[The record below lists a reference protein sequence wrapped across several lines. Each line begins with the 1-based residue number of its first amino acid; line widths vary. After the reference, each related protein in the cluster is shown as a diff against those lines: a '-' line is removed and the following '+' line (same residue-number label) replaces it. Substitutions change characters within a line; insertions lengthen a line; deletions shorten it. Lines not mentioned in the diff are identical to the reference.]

1 MTQTTLATLGFI
13 AATALPA
20 TARTF
25 VVDNQHPRANDHAAG
40 DAARPL
46 QTINAAAQRAQAGDE
61 IVVHAG
67 VYRETI
73 VPARGGENGKPIVYR
88 AAQPGSVVVKAT
100 EIWKPTWK
108 KVEGQIDVYRAP
120 LPVAMLT
127 RFNPFVL
134 PTVTFDG
141 TISRGQVF
149 YAGRPLPEMV
159 EGKSFVIGQVAWRA
173 VDDGRAIALHSPG
186 GGPAELEISTRAAL
200 FRPNQRGL
208 GYITLRGFVFEGG
221 ANARVTKFWADGENP
236 QAGIVSTR
244 AGHHWVLENNVI
256 RYAKTVGLD
265 CGSEGM
271 HRAIDGVDAP
281 AGVGHHLVRGN
292 IVSDNGQAGIYGSR
306 QIGSR
311 FEGNVIARNNRLR
324 FDNFEEA
331 GMKAHYFVRCVV
343 EGNLF
348 LDNEAEGL
356 WIDNVWPE
364 TRVSRNAFIG
374 NRTAGLFME
383 MGRGPCLIEK
393 NVFGWTRAGFLK
405 RTPNGNGV
413 YSHDA
418 SGYTLRDNIMVGNA
432 DFGVFIRTVT
442 PRKFRVYSAGFADF
456 DVPHLRLESVGA
468 SDITVKQNL
477 IANNKMG
484 IASLRFD
491 GDASGNVFDDNL
503 LGAPLAFQLN
513 SFDKSEQPAPK
524 ELVNKPISFESWR
537 ELTGHDKGSE
547 PVKVKAEWIEGAR
560 PLIRIEAEGPLPDA
574 IREIGNT
581 QGLPFEVEIVT
592 GME

>member
-1 MTQTTLATLGFI
+1 MNQTTLATLGLI
-13 AATALPA
+13 AVAALPA
-20 TARTF
+20 SARTF
-25 VVDNQHPRANDHAAG
+25 VVDNQHPRANDNAPG

-73 VPARGGENGKPIVYR
+73 VPARGGEAGRPIVYR
-88 AAQPGSVVVKAT
+88 AAQPGSVVVRAT
-100 EIWKPTWK
+100 EKWKPKWE
-108 KVEGQIDVYRAP
+108 KVAGQIDVYRAP
-120 LPVAMLT
+120 LPVASLT

-134 PTVTFDG
+134 PTQTFDG

-149 YAGRPLPEMV
+149 YAGQPLPERV
-159 EGKSFVIGQVAWRA
+159 QGKPLVIGQVAWRT

-200 FRPNQRGL
+200 FRPRERGL

-221 ANARVTKFWADGENP
+221 AGARVTKFWANGQNP

-244 AGHHWVLENNVI
+244 SGHHWIIENNVI

-265 CGSEGM
+265 CGSEAM

-281 AGVGHHLVRGN
+281 PGVGHHLVRGN
-292 IVSDNGQAGIYGSR
+292 LVSDNGQAGIYGSR

-311 FEGNVIARNNRLR
+311 FENNVIARNNLLR

-364 TRVSRNAFIG
+364 TRVRHNAFIG

-405 RTPNGNGV
+405 RTPRGNGV

-418 SGYTLRDNIMVGNA
+418 SGYELRDNIMVNNA

-442 PRKFRVYSAGFADF
+442 TRKFRVYPARFADF

-468 SDITVKQNL
+468 SDITVKENL

-491 GDASGNVFDDNL
+491 RDASGNVFDDNL
-503 LGAPLAFQLN
+503 LGAPLAFALN
-513 SFDKSEQPAPK
+513 SFGQSEQPAPK
-524 ELVNKPISFESWR
+524 ELIDKPISFESWR
-537 ELTGHDKGSE
+537 ELTGHDKASE
-547 PVKVKAEWIEGAR
+547 PVKVKAELIEGAR
-560 PLIRIEAEGPLPDA
+560 PLVRIETERDLPAELLA
-574 IREIGNT
+574 IGQTE
-581 QGLPFEVEIVT
+581 GLPFEVQFVT
-592 GME
+592 NAP